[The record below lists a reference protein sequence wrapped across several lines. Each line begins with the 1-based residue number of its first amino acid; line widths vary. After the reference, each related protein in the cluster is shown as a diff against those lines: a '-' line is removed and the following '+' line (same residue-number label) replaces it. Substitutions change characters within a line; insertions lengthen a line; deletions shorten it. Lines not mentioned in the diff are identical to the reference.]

1 MSIKN
6 STTGALAIAPPTP
19 KASTISRYE
28 ILSDFVTLP
37 PRNICT
43 ALNPC
48 RTHSHRTSPRIARIS
63 LLEERGVS
71 RPHRLCT
78 AMHRHAPPCTAMH
91 RHAPPL
97 HVPAA
102 RACCT
107 CLAPLIAEGITEI
120 YPGNIRRHMAK
131 KGDPSG
137 FGRAETHEQFMRHR
151 GPRRMPDGAQVL
163 LTPAKP
169 ARHHR

>member
-19 KASTISRYE
+19 KASTISRYK
-28 ILSDFVTLP
+28 ILFDFVTLP

-78 AMHRHAPPCTAMH
+78 AMHRHAPPCTAS
-91 RHAPPL
+91 
-97 HVPAA
+97 A
-102 RACCT
+102 RASHLSSQKVSQRYIRGT
-107 CLAPLIAEGITEI
+107 SGGTWRKKAIHPASAE
-120 YPGNIRRHMAK
+120 PRHMNSSCGIVAQE
-131 KGDPSG
+131 GCLTG
-137 FGRAETHEQFMRHR
+137 HR
-151 GPRRMPDGAQVL
+151 YC
-163 LTPAKP
+163 
-169 ARHHR
+169 